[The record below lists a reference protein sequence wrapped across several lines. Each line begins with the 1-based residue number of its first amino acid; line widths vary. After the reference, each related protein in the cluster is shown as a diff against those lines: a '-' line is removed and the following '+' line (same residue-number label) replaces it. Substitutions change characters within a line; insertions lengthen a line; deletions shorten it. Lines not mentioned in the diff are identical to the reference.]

1 MLLSS
6 RGNTQLAGFVNL
18 VLTFAENVLVR
29 SRTRSMVIDEFSRIR
44 INKSRCRCCMQVKMQ
59 ATCVVDVEI

>member
-6 RGNTQLAGFVNL
+6 RGNTQLDGFVNL

-29 SRTRSMVIDEFSRIR
+29 SRTRSMVIEFSRIR
-44 INKSRCRCCMQVKMQ
+44 ISKSRCRCCMQVKMQ